1 MNIPIAYS
9 IKTLGLPIIP
19 VKLFDAPVSS
29 LFLIDT
35 GSDQSIMD
43 IALYEHF
50 KDKIPSLK
58 QGKDIIT
65 ANGKTETALTAIFD
79 FTIDETLRF
88 SEPFTC
94 MDCSVG
100 FNQIEKETGYQLHG
114 ILGMAFL
121 VKHRWKIDFEKLL
134 IQS

>member
-29 LFLIDT
+29 LLLIDT

-43 IALYEHF
+43 IALYEYY
-50 KDKIPSLK
+50 KDRISLFK
-58 QGKDIIT
+58 QGKNIIT
-65 ANGKTETALTAIFD
+65 TNGKTETTLTATFD
-79 FTIDETLRF
+79 FTIDDTLKF

-94 MDCSVG
+94 MDCSIG

-114 ILGMAFL
+114 ILGVDFL
-121 VKHRWKIDFEKLL
+121 VKYQWKIDFEKLQ
-134 IQS
+134 IHS